1 MDLGRRKKASA
12 GPFPFMRPGSRLLVD
27 LLALT
32 LAWGAPATSAAS
44 SPQLVA
50 SFDDPP
56 HDATGPGSYTPP
68 YDPDFTDGDFDLR
81 RFSVQADGDDV
92 IFQVTLGAPFR
103 EPVTTQRTNRIPLQ
117 LLNGIYLQNIDI
129 YVDTDPAST
138 AGWDRSI
145 PGRRVAFEEGRT
157 WKAVVVITPQPG
169 PAAAITQAALGP
181 GVTRRA
187 FFPDAVEVKG
197 RTVTVRVPNYYFDGP
212 PRKEW
217 GYSVQISGA
226 NWERSFSVL
235 DLITSGKELDAFT
248 MPVQGMREP
257 YAFGGAPSGDV
268 HPRVVDVLLPA
279 NIDQEAVL
287 GSFSVSDGTFARVPF
302 VYAVTPPAATIVP
315 AAATPAPAPTAAPA
329 RVAAGAAAPV
339 AVPAPVAAPAAVLAI
354 PIGFKVVDVSGDVV
368 SITGPSAG
376 IKEFQL
382 GQVVGPG
389 GATMA
394 RVVVLRVYE
403 GGLAATVVDGRS
415 RIERGA
421 AVRFDGPTP

>member
-1 MDLGRRKKASA
+1 MDPGRRKKASA
-12 GPFPFMRPGSRLLVD
+12 GPFLFMRPASRLLAH

-32 LAWGAPATSAAS
+32 LAWSAPAAGAAS
-44 SPQLVA
+44 SPRLVA

-56 HDATGPGSYTPP
+56 HDATGPGEYTPP

-81 RFSVQADGDDV
+81 RLSVHVDGDDV
-92 IFQVTLGAPFR
+92 IFQVTMGAPFR

-129 YVDTDPAST
+129 YVDTDPVST

-169 PAAAITQAALGP
+169 PAAAITQAALGT

-187 FFPDAVEVKG
+187 FFPEAVEVKG
-197 RTVTVRVPNYYFDGP
+197 RMVTVRVPNYVFDGP

-217 GYSVQISGA
+217 GYSVHVSGA

-235 DLITSGKELDAFT
+235 DLVRSGKELDAFT
-248 MPVQGMREP
+248 MPVVGMREP
-257 YAFGGAPSGDV
+257 FAFGGAPSGEA

-279 NIDQEAVL
+279 GVDQKVVL
-287 GSFSVSDGTFARVPF
+287 GSFNASEGTFARVPF
-302 VYAVTPPAATIVP
+302 VYGVVPAGAKAAPPVPLPAAAGPEGAPAATPVI
-315 AAATPAPAPTAAPA
+315 APTPSAAL
-329 RVAAGAAAPV
+329 R
-339 AVPAPVAAPAAVLAI
+339 
-354 PIGFKVVDVSGDVV
+354 VVDVSGDVV
-368 SITGPSAG
+368 SIAGPVAG

-382 GQVVGPG
+382 GQVLGPG
-389 GATMA
+389 GAAVA
-394 RVVVLRVYE
+394 RVVVLRVFD
-403 GGLAATVVDGRS
+403 GGLAATVVEGRS

>member
-1 MDLGRRKKASA
+1 VDLGRRKKASA
-12 GPFPFMRPGSRLLVD
+12 GPFPFMRPSFRPLAQ
-27 LLALT
+27 LLALA
-32 LAWGAPATSAAS
+32 LALGAPAAGAAS
-44 SPQLVA
+44 PPQLVA

-56 HDATGPGSYTPP
+56 HDATGPGAYTPP

-92 IFQVTLGAPFR
+92 LFQVTMGAPFR

-138 AGWDRSI
+138 AGWNRSI
-145 PGRRVAFEEGRT
+145 PGRRVTFEEGRT

-197 RTVTVRVPNYYFDGP
+197 RTVTVRVPNYVFDGP

-235 DLITSGKELDAFT
+235 DLLKSGKELDAFT
-248 MPVQGMREP
+248 MPVHGMREP
-257 YAFGGAPSGDV
+257 FAFGGAPSGEV

-279 NIDQEAVL
+279 NIDQKAVL
-287 GSFSVSDGTFARVPF
+287 GSFSVNDGTFARVPF
-302 VYAVTPPAATIVP
+302 VHAVAPPAP
-315 AAATPAPAPTAAPA
+315 SAAAPAPAVATAP
-329 RVAAGAAAPV
+329 VAGAAAAPV
-339 AVPAPVAAPAAVLAI
+339 APPVTVQAPVAAPAAVLTI
-354 PIGFKVVDVSGDVV
+354 PAGLKVVDVSGDVV
-368 SITGPSAG
+368 SITGPTAG

-389 GATMA
+389 GATVA
-394 RVVVLRVYE
+394 RVVVLRVYD
-403 GGLAATVVDGRS
+403 GGLAATVVEGRS

>member
-1 MDLGRRKKASA
+1 
-12 GPFPFMRPGSRLLVD
+12 MRPESRLLAP

-32 LAWGAPATSAAS
+32 LAWGAPSPAKASA
-44 SPQLVA
+44 PQLVA
-50 SFDDPP
+50 SFDDPH
-56 HDATGPGSYTPP
+56 HDATGPGEYTPP

-129 YVDTDPAST
+129 YVDTNPAST
-138 AGWDRSI
+138 AGWNRSI

-197 RTVTVRVPNYYFDGP
+197 RTVTIRVPNYVFDGP

-217 GYSVQISGA
+217 GYSVHVSGA
-226 NWERSFSVL
+226 NWERSFSVV
-235 DLITSGKELDAFT
+235 DLLKSGKELDAFT
-248 MPVQGMREP
+248 MPVHGMREP
-257 YAFGGAPSGDV
+257 FAFGGAPSGEV

-279 NIDQEAVL
+279 NIDQKAVL
-287 GSFSVSDGTFARVPF
+287 GSFSANDGTFARVPF
-302 VYAVTPPAATIVP
+302 VHAVAPPAPSA
-315 AAATPAPAPTAAPA
+315 AAPA
-329 RVAAGAAAPV
+329 LTAAAAPV
-339 AVPAPVAAPAAVLAI
+339 AGVAAAPVAAAVAPAPVAAPAAVLTI
-354 PIGFKVVDVSGDVV
+354 PAGLKVVDVSGDVV
-368 SITGPSAG
+368 SITGPTAG

-389 GATMA
+389 GATVA
-394 RVVVLRVYE
+394 RVVVLRVYD
-403 GGLAATVVDGRS
+403 GGLAATVVEGRS

>member
-1 MDLGRRKKASA
+1 
-12 GPFPFMRPGSRLLVD
+12 MRPESRLLAH

-32 LAWGAPATSAAS
+32 LAWGAPLSAGAS
-44 SPQLVA
+44 SPHLVA
-50 SFDDPP
+50 TFDDPA
-56 HDATGPGSYTPP
+56 HDATGPGEYTPP

-81 RFSVQADGDDV
+81 RFTVLADGEDV

-138 AGWDRSI
+138 AGWNQSI

-169 PAAAITQAALGP
+169 PAAAITQAALGT
-181 GVTRRA
+181 GMARRA

-197 RTVTVRVPNYYFDGP
+197 RTVTVRVPNYVFDGP

-217 GYSVQISGA
+217 GYSVHVSGA

-235 DLITSGKELDAFT
+235 DLLKSGKELDAFT
-248 MPVQGMREP
+248 MPVHGMREP
-257 YAFGGAPSGDV
+257 FAFGGAPSGEV

-279 NIDQEAVL
+279 NIDQKAVL

-302 VYAVTPPAATIVP
+302 VHAVAPPAP
-315 AAATPAPAPTAAPA
+315 AAPAPAPVTAPA
-329 RVAAGAAAPV
+329 VGTPVPAPAPV
-339 AVPAPVAAPAAVLAI
+339 AVPAAVLAI
-354 PIGFKVVDVSGDVV
+354 PAGLKVVDVSGDVV
-368 SITGPSAG
+368 SITGPTAG

-382 GQVVGPG
+382 GQVLGPS
-389 GATMA
+389 GATVA
-394 RVVVLRVYE
+394 RVVVLRVYD
-403 GGLAATVVDGRS
+403 GGLAATVVEGRS